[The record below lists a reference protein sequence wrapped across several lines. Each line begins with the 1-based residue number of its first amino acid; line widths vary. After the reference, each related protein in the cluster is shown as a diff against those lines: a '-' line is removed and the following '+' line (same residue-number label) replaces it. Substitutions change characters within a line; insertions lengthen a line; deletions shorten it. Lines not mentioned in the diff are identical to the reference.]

1 MSDSRRPRLGLALGA
16 GSARGWAHIG
26 VIRALEHA
34 GFHPDIVAGT
44 SIGALVGAAYA
55 AGKLDQLEGW
65 VLELGVADVIRFMDP
80 SFGGGAFKGDRLIEF
95 FRRHASDRPI
105 ETLPLAFGAVATS
118 LTTGTEVWL
127 RSGSLFE
134 AVRAS
139 IALPGIFT
147 PARRDGS
154 FLVDG
159 GLVNP
164 VPVSLARAMGADV
177 VIAVDLG
184 SDILGRRFRADPR
197 AATPAGGVQKWI
209 QDLRASFGAAAEGD
223 LAEEG
228 AMPSLPDVLAACMDI
243 VLVRMARSRM
253 AGEPPD
259 LVVAPRLARLRLFDF
274 HRAKEAIDEGRRAV
288 ERVASAVADLDAGL
302 RIT

>member
-1 MSDSRRPRLGLALGA
+1 MSESSKPRLGLALGA

-26 VIRALEHA
+26 VIRALERA
-34 GFHPDIVAGT
+34 GLHPDVVAGT

-55 AGKLDQLEGW
+55 AGELARLENW
-65 VLELGVADVIRFMDP
+65 VLQLGVSDVIGFMDP

-95 FRRHASDRPI
+95 FRRHAADRPI

-118 LTTGTEVWL
+118 LSTGAEVWL
-127 RSGSLFE
+127 RGGSLFE
-134 AVRAS
+134 AIRAS

-147 PARRDGS
+147 PARREGS

-184 SDILGRRFRADPR
+184 SDILGRRFRAAPR
-197 AATPAGGVQKWI
+197 NTAPGGMHKWI
-209 QDLRASFGAAAEGD
+209 QDLRASFGAAAEGERV
-223 LAEEG
+223 EES

-243 VLVRMARSRM
+243 VLVRIARSRM

-259 LVVAPRLARLRLFDF
+259 VVVTPRLARLRLFDF
-274 HRAKEAIDEGRRAV
+274 HRAKEAIDEGTRAV
-288 ERVASAVADLDAGL
+288 ERVAPALTDLGFGSSL
-302 RIT
+302 